1 MAHIVMLL
9 TNGFASDP
17 RVEKEAAALVAAG
30 YRVTVLAW
38 DREGKLPAAE
48 ERGGVAIERFG
59 PRASFGGGLA
69 SMPRFRQFWDAV
81 AARAVELA
89 PDAIHAHDLDTAVP
103 ARRAVTA
110 LGGKTRLV
118 QDMHEL
124 YPESAMVPQ
133 QGWKGALARSGARWL
148 ERQAVRSCDMLVVAP
163 PALVPYYER
172 MGAGDK
178 IVRVENAPE
187 KGLFANR
194 PPRPDRP
201 FTVGFI
207 GQKRFVE
214 ELLVLM
220 EAVQRTPGTAALL
233 AGGGPGEERV
243 AEAAARMERIE
254 VTGRY
259 VYSDL
264 SALYERI
271 DAVHAVYDASLGNVR
286 IGFPNKVMEA
296 MAAGIPMIVAEG
308 TWLADYVRD
317 EGVGVAVAERDV
329 DSLASAIAQLAADPA
344 EAARMGERG
353 RAIVEGG
360 LNWEA
365 AAGRLVDGYRS
376 LLGA

>member
-9 TNGFASDP
+9 TNGFSSDP
-17 RVEKEAAALVAAG
+17 RVEKEAAALVGAG

-38 DREGKLPAAE
+38 DREGKLPLRE
-48 ERGGVAIERFG
+48 ECGGVSIERLG
-59 PRASFGGGLA
+59 PRASFGAGL
-69 SMPRFRQFWDAV
+69 SSLPRFREFW
-81 AARAVELA
+81 AALENRVVELA

-103 ARRAVTA
+103 AGRAVKA
-110 LGGKTRLV
+110 LGSKTRLV

-133 QGWKGALARSGARWL
+133 TGAKGALARGATRWL
-148 ERQAVRSCDMLVVAP
+148 ERRAVKACDMLIVAP

-172 MGAGDK
+172 MGAAEK

-187 KGLFANR
+187 KDLFSSR

-207 GQKRFVE
+207 GQKRFTE
-214 ELLVLM
+214 ELFVLM
-220 EAVQRTPGTAALL
+220 DAVDRTPGTAALL
-233 AGGGPGEERV
+233 AGGGPGEETV
-243 AEAAARMERIE
+243 ARTAAGREHIE
-254 VTGRY
+254 VLGRY
-259 VYSDL
+259 IYSEL
-264 SALYERI
+264 AGLYERI

-308 TWLADYVRD
+308 TWLADFVRS
-317 EGVGVAVAERDV
+317 EGVGEAVPERDV
-329 DSLASAIAQLAADPA
+329 DALAAVIARFAADP
-344 EAARMGERG
+344 EESRRMGERG
-353 RAIVEGG
+353 KALIEAG

-365 AAGRLVDGYRS
+365 AAGRLVAGYDR
-376 LLGA
+376 LLA